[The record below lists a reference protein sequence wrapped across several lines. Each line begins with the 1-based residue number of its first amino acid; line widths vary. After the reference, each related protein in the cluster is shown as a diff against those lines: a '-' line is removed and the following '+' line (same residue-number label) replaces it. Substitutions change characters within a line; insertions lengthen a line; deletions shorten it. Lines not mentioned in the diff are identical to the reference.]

1 MGRHGGCPVSFAT
14 MTVPD
19 ALVMLGTALID
30 ATDDLRPGAT
40 ISIMRHRDG
49 SRTVIAPDTRILRA
63 IEAVRAAEAAA
74 EEAA

>member
-1 MGRHGGCPVSFAT
+1 MSFAT
-14 MTVPD
+14 MTV
-19 ALVMLGTALID
+19 AESLLMLGTALID

-49 SRTVIAPDTRILRA
+49 SLTVLAPDTRIHRA